1 MHILMWCSLHHM
13 VALKGRGGGEGVD
26 SLAVHDIVLVLFPT
40 AYLWFAER
48 ALCFGA
54 RARVGAWINDGVV
67 DVFATGGARGGSVPL
82 RMLCK
87 ARRLHAK
94 LQRGRD
100 FGLPG
105 GTLAPAL

>member
-13 VALKGRGGGEGVD
+13 VAPKGRGGGEGVD

-54 RARVGAWINDGVV
+54 RARVGAWINDGGV
-67 DVFATGGARGGSVPL
+67 DAFATGSARGGSL
-82 RMLCK
+82 FLW
-87 ARRLHAK
+87 ALW
-94 LQRGRD
+94 
-100 FGLPG
+100 FGLYASPKKRASKAVFLYG
-105 GTLAPAL
+105 SNPEI